1 MGDNDA
7 NSSGSDCGGWTYLS
21 TDGTMKIKFSADEY
35 RELAGEEVEFDPDDV
50 RVPQE
55 LMLTVGVDEEVEKLQ
70 KNKKKKR

>member
-1 MGDNDA
+1 
-7 NSSGSDCGGWTYLS
+7 
-21 TDGTMKIKFSADEY
+21 MKIKFSADEY